1 MKPSLTTTLS
11 VTQTLTP
18 QQIQYLKLLQMPLQQ
33 LEHKIE
39 EELQENPLL
48 EAIDSNEPIEYE
60 TIDISNDLDT
70 PTTDTHST
78 STDLIEYQPAEPV
91 IDEVRDPFDLF
102 KKMWQDDEVLT
113 KKTSFDGYEDEDF
126 EPYPIKQPVSFVQE
140 MIQQFRMLPLKEEEL
155 LLGEQILGNVD
166 PDGYLRTPLEEIV
179 EDTNQLIWEL
189 NSQKSKIVS
198 SAYNNNNPAA
208 QFAIDPEAKA
218 LVEIVLNQ
226 KETEN
231 QNFYLSPITLEIAER
246 VLKIIQSL
254 DPPGVAS
261 RSLQEC
267 LIAQTRAFQ
276 DETPGK
282 LQALKIL
289 TEAYDEFSKK
299 HFQSIQKKF
308 GWESED
314 IKLAFD
320 FIKKLNPKPGL
331 DDYQPEMNT
340 VIPDFIIEKDS
351 DTGELMVSLNEST
364 IPALRINKVYEQ
376 MRKDVALNKK
386 DKEAR
391 EWLKAKYDDAKFL
404 LQALAQRRTTMLK
417 VMTAIAARQKEF
429 FKYGHSALKPLIY
442 KDIAEDTGLDV
453 ATVCRIVNNKFVQ
466 TEYGTFELKYF
477 FSESLPT
484 DNGEEVSTKVIKQ
497 IIKEIIDSEP
507 KDNPFSDE
515 KIVEE
520 LKKRGYN
527 VARRTVAKYREQMK
541 IPIARLRKE
550 FKI

>member
-48 EAIDSNEPIEYE
+48 EAIDSNEPVEYE
-60 TIDISNDLDT
+60 TIDISNELDT
-70 PTTDTHST
+70 PTTDTPST

-91 IDEVRDPFDLF
+91 IDEARDPFDLF

-189 NSQKSKIVS
+189 NSEKSKIDS
-198 SAYNNNNPAA
+198 SSYNNNNPAT

-231 QNFYLSPITLEIAER
+231 HNFYLSPITLETAER
-246 VLKIIQSL
+246 VLKTIQSL

-267 LIAQTRAFQ
+267 LIAQTRAYR

-289 TEAYDEFSKK
+289 TEAYEEFSKK

-308 GWESED
+308 GWEIDD

-331 DDYQPEMNT
+331 DDYQHEMNT

-507 KDNPFSDE
+507 KDNPYSDE

-550 FKI
+550 F